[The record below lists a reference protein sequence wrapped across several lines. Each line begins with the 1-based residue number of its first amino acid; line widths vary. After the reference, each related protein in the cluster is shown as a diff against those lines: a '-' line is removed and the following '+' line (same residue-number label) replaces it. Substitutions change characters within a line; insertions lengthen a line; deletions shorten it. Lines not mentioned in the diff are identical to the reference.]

1 MGRKFVYFVGGEG
14 RGGEGRGEDLGRQRH
29 NGGVCF

>member
-1 MGRKFVYFVGGEG
+1 VYFVGGEG
-14 RGGEGRGEDLGRQRH
+14 RGGEGRREDLARRRH